1 MLKKEINNKNEKIYI
16 LRLLFRI
23 KLISFNGLK
32 PPDEMIVNAKLKA
45 SKSLN
50 LIIFNTK

>member
-1 MLKKEINNKNEKIYI
+1 MLKKDINNKSEKIYI
-16 LRLLFRI
+16 LKLLFRI

-45 SKSLN
+45 SKSLK